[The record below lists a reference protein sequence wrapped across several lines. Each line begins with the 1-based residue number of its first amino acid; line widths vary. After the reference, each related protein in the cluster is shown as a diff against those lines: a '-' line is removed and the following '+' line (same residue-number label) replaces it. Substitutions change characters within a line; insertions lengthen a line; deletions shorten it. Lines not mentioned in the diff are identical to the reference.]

1 MMPTDRFERQIPGLL
16 TELAEPRTPD
26 YLDDLLWQTAHTSQ
40 RPAWSLL
47 ERWLPMLDIARQPV
61 VAPPAPWRTIGLGFV
76 LLALLLAMLVAV
88 AVGTRPSLPA
98 PFGPARN
105 GLVVYESG
113 GDILAVDAAT
123 GLSTA
128 LVTGPETDRNPRW
141 SLGGTHI
148 AFERVVEGGESQG
161 LVFVARADGSN
172 VVQLT
177 PEPLG
182 SIKQY
187 AFSPDGKDVLIAS
200 GLFSSPVLHIAASD
214 GSRIQAL
221 DLGRPASHAAWRP
234 PDGAE
239 ILFMEAGDHSTGFG
253 SLFAVDVASGTV
265 RTILEE
271 HGFMHRAG
279 PMWSP
284 DGSRIAY
291 VEWVSSM
298 QLNLQVHVMAS
309 DGTGDRILP
318 MPEDAVWQAPLSW
331 SNDGT
336 RLLAI
341 RGYTGDP
348 EGSVAV
354 ALPADGSGV
363 GLEFDTTEPIALACC
378 AAWEWAPDDTSILGT
393 PTDAAGQP
401 LGQVLLDPATGTS
414 TAVPWR
420 SSSPTSWQRLAP

>member
-16 TELAEPRTPD
+16 AELAEPRTPD

-61 VAPPAPWRTIGLGFV
+61 TAPPAPWRTIGLGFV
-76 LLALLLAMLVAV
+76 LLALLLAMLVAL

-141 SLGGTHI
+141 ALGGTHI

-161 LVFVARADGSN
+161 LVFVARANGSN
-172 VVQLT
+172 VTQVT
-177 PEPLG
+177 PEPLAF
-182 SIKQY
+182 IERF
-187 AFSPDGKDVLIAS
+187 AFSPDGKDVLIVS
-200 GLFSSPVLHIAASD
+200 GKPSVPVLHIAASD
-214 GSRIQAL
+214 GSRIRAL
-221 DLGRPASHAAWRP
+221 DLGRPASHGAWRP
-234 PDGAE
+234 PGGAE
-239 ILFMEAGDHSTGFG
+239 ILFMEGGDHTNGFG
-253 SLFAVDVASGTV
+253 GMFALDVASGTV
-265 RTILEE
+265 RTILEDDRTK
-271 HGFMHRAG
+271 HRAG

-284 DGSRIAY
+284 DGSQIAY
-291 VEWVSSM
+291 VEWVYSSE
-298 QLNLQVHVMAS
+298 LNLQVHVMAA

-318 MPEDAVWQAPLSW
+318 VPEDAVWQAPLSW

-348 EGSVAV
+348 EGAVAV

-393 PTDAAGQP
+393 PIDAAGRP
-401 LGQVLLDPATGTS
+401 LGPVLLDPATGGS
-414 TAVPWR
+414 TAAPW
-420 SSSPTSWQRLAP
+420 SSLSQPSWQRLAP